1 MPRHIKIGLI
11 VLGIG
16 FAVALGFFV
25 NIVGRVQSM
34 MKNERETEE
43 NPFKPPTQ
51 PLYAPTD
58 PPINVKL
65 FFQPGA
71 GEKLLIAADDTI
83 FKSSEVAN
91 RAKQILQK
99 LQEGPHQDG
108 LFPSLP
114 KDTKVQD
121 VFISAE
127 GTAFVNFSNTIST
140 NHPGGVLDELATIYS
155 IVDSLTYNVPEI
167 KEVKILIGGIEKETL
182 AGHCV
187 LLLPL
192 PMDLSMTN
200 VMPREETT
208 SSNAA
213 SLR

>member
-1 MPRHIKIGLI
+1 
-11 VLGIG
+11 
-16 FAVALGFFV
+16 
-25 NIVGRVQSM
+25 
-34 MKNERETEE
+34 
-43 NPFKPPTQ
+43 
-51 PLYAPTD
+51 
-58 PPINVKL
+58 VKL

-155 IVDSLTYNVPEI
+155 IVDSLTYKRPGNQGSEDPDRRHRKRNPCRTLFASSPSPNGSLDDQCDASRRNNLVQRSFSPMRSEGRANNQMRTVRMTPGFISQAEGSVLIEVEGRGSSVP
-167 KEVKILIGGIEKETL
+167 
-182 AGHCV
+182 
-187 LLLPL
+187 
-192 PMDLSMTN
+192 LSRRN
-200 VMPREETT
+200 
-208 SSNAA
+208 SAA
-213 SLR
+213 VP